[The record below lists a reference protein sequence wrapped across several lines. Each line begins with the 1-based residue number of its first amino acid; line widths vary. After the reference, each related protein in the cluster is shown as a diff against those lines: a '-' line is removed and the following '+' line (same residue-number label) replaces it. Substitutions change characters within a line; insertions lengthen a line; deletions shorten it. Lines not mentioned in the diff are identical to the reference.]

1 MSIIETYETTTEICG
16 QKYPLEVKYCHYPA
30 IPGGSVNKPEPAYV
44 EILPVSVKIGNALCE
59 INTDRAWDDDMAEE
73 ILVNLHD

>member
-1 MSIIETYETTTEICG
+1 MSIIATYETTTEICS
-16 QKYPLEVKYCHYPA
+16 QQYPLEVKYCHYPA

-44 EILPVSVKIGNALCE
+44 EITEVKVKIGNALCE
-59 INTDRAWDDDMAEE
+59 LNISMAWDDDMSEE